1 MRYGFEYREDF
12 TFFKSQSVRDITRAY
27 SNELNSLKRAN
38 RLRVRTLS
46 DNSLIDFASNDYL
59 ALSEKSELLDE
70 TYERMKKL
78 NSHAPKSSMLVNG
91 YNEIHKNFEDRLC
104 ALNGFED
111 AVIVGSGFLAN
122 ISLIESLVRRGD
134 TLFIDEDFHASGN
147 LASHL
152 VQGDVKIFR
161 HNDAQN
167 LSEFLSEKKEGRAII
182 AVEGVYSMGGDLCE
196 REIFSVADEFE
207 AILIV
212 DEAHSAG
219 ILGENLLGIFE
230 HFNIEVKAN
239 HIKMG
244 TLGKAYGSYGAY
256 ILASKHII
264 EYLTNRS
271 KPIIYSTAPS
281 IFDTLLAHLSLDWIQ
296 INSLQLRKEIKKRQE
311 LVKEILNIQMDS
323 LILPINVDTISKLMQ
338 KKDDLNKEG
347 FMVGAIRPPT
357 VQKPMLRIIARIG
370 DNVSDFERLLNVL

>member
-1 MRYGFEYREDF
+1 V
-12 TFFKSQSVRDITRAY
+12 KDIAKPY
-27 SNELNSLKRAN
+27 SNELTALERAG
-38 RLRVRTLS
+38 RLRIRTIS
-46 DNSLIDFASNDYL
+46 DESLIDFASNDYL

-70 TYERMKKL
+70 TYEKIRKL
-78 NSHAPKSSMLVNG
+78 SSHAPKSSMLVNG
-91 YNEIHKNFEDRLC
+91 YSEVHKNFEDRLC
-104 ALNGFED
+104 VLNGFED
-111 AVIVGSGFLAN
+111 AVVVGNGFLAN

-152 VQGDVKIFR
+152 VQGDVKVFR
-161 HNDAQN
+161 HNDMQN
-167 LSEFLSEKKEGRAII
+167 LRELLSEKKEGRAII

-196 REIFSVADEFE
+196 REIFSIADEFG
-207 AILIV
+207 AMLIV

-219 ILGENLLGIFE
+219 VLGENLLGIFE

-264 EYLTNRS
+264 EYLTNRA

-281 IFDTLLAHLSLDWIQ
+281 IFDTLLAHISLDFVQ
-296 INSLQLRKEIKKRQE
+296 KNSLQLNQEIKKRQE
-311 LVKEILNIQMDS
+311 LVKSVLNIQMTS
-323 LILPINVDTISKLMQ
+323 LILPINVDTISQLTQ
-338 KKDDLNKEG
+338 KKDDLNKDG
-347 FMVGAIRPPT
+347 FIVGAIRPPT
-357 VQKPMLRIIARIG
+357 VQKPMLRIIARLGG
-370 DNVSDFERLLNVL
+370 DFSDFERLLNVL